1 MLRKRL
7 LEVSEW
13 TGAYHLVNVKDHAT
27 KTTEKG
33 GREELLQ
40 QLMASF
46 IHLLPDMT
54 IALSRADGPSL
65 VVEGDFKSSALDTFR
80 NGQCETRYRSGCTVL
95 TLYQIFRQ
103 RSMSQGTIR

>member
-1 MLRKRL
+1 MLRQRL

-13 TGAYHLVNVKDHAT
+13 TGAYFMVNVKDHAT

-40 QLMASF
+40 QVMASF
-46 IHLLPDMT
+46 IHLLPDMM

-65 VVEGDFKSSALDTFR
+65 VVEGDFKTSALDAFK
-80 NGQCETRYRSGCTVL
+80 NGQCETRSRSEYTVL
-95 TLYQIFRQ
+95 TLSQISRQ
-103 RSMSQGTIR
+103 RSTSQNTLR